1 MATNYLTNKL
11 IAGDVKTQQVKFAA
25 GTYYQGNPL
34 EYDANNDR
42 YTILSTGDIAG
53 IFLGEKRTVVNGDY
67 DSIIIGGEVYEGGL
81 LDSSGNQF
89 TVTEDI
95 IAAWAARGFY
105 IKRT

>member
-25 GTYYQGNPL
+25 GTYYRGNPL
-34 EYDANNDR
+34 EYDTVNDR
-42 YTILSTGDIAG
+42 YAILSSGDIAG
-53 IFLGEKRTVVNGDY
+53 IFLGDERTVVNGDY

-81 LDSSGNQF
+81 LDSQCRQF
-89 TVTEDI
+89 VVTEDI

-105 IKRT
+105 IKRK

>member
-1 MATNYLTNKL
+1 
-11 IAGDVKTQQVKFAA
+11 
-25 GTYYQGNPL
+25 
-34 EYDANNDR
+34 
-42 YTILSTGDIAG
+42 
-53 IFLGEKRTVVNGDY
+53 
-67 DSIIIGGEVYEGGL
+67 L